1 MIDLDYCRKWRLRDK
16 ETYRRVHINETDDFS
31 QLTPE
36 YPEIVI
42 SGLNQERFEHFC
54 TRHADRFEIIHIEA
68 CPLIRD
74 LSPLQNL
81 RNVRW
86 LLIDWNQKATALW
99 DMSKNIALRGLLL
112 RDMNKISSL
121 DGVEK
126 APALA
131 QLSIGESEDVKIYL
145 DTLAPLAS
153 CEKIERLE
161 IGIEGVR
168 DESAMPITKMK
179 SLKEARFGLALF
191 ETEQFAMLAARL
203 ENVKL
208 QIDKPYFV
216 FPRSSE
222 GNALERNVRVVGK
235 KKPWLSEE
243 SPKLK
248 QYENEWN
255 ALVEKYKQAGM

>member
-1 MIDLDYCRKWRLRDK
+1 LRDK
-16 ETYRRVHINETDDFS
+16 ETYHRVHVNGTDDFS
-31 QLTPE
+31 RLTPE
-36 YPEIVI
+36 YPEIII
-42 SGLNQERFEHFC
+42 SGLNQARFEHFC
-54 TRHADRFEIIHIEA
+54 ARHADSFEIIHIEA

-86 LLIDWNQKATALW
+86 LLMNWNQKATALW
-99 DMSKNIALRGLLL
+99 DMSGNMSLRGLLL

-121 DGVEK
+121 DGMEK

-131 QLSIGESEDVKIYL
+131 ELSIEQDVDVKIYL

-161 IGIEGVR
+161 IRVEGVR
-168 DESAMPITKMK
+168 DGSAMPITRMK
-179 SLKEARFGLALF
+179 SLKEAGFSLALF

-208 QIDKPYFV
+208 QINKPYFV
-216 FPRSSE
+216 FPRLSE
-222 GNALERNVRVVGK
+222 GNASERNVRVVGK

-255 ALVEKYKQAGM
+255 ALVEKYKQTGR